1 MTELIYGWM
10 KNLAYF
16 FIFMTAVLN
25 CLPDNRYRK
34 YVRFFLGLLLIIIL
48 SKPLTKLLNLDQ
60 ILEESVSRGLL
71 DTEVEGMEDRISL
84 DGQQEQY
91 LIQGY
96 EAEVANQVRS
106 FLRERGITP
115 VDTSVELREADLSVE
130 KISLTVELNT
140 DDILYQSEVET
151 EKEALKSK
159 MEGIKKE
166 LSEVYQ
172 LELDHIDVAIQG

>member
-1 MTELIYGWM
+1 M
-10 KNLAYF
+10 
-16 FIFMTAVLN
+16 
-25 CLPDNRYRK
+25 
-34 YVRFFLGLLLIIIL
+34 
-48 SKPLTKLLNLDQ
+48 
-60 ILEESVSRGLL
+60 
-71 DTEVEGMEDRISL
+71 
-84 DGQQEQY
+84 
-91 LIQGY
+91 
-96 EAEVANQVRS
+96 RS

-159 MEGIKKE
+159 MEEIKKE

>member
-1 MTELIYGWM
+1 M
-10 KNLAYF
+10 
-16 FIFMTAVLN
+16 
-25 CLPDNRYRK
+25 
-34 YVRFFLGLLLIIIL
+34 
-48 SKPLTKLLNLDQ
+48 
-60 ILEESVSRGLL
+60 
-71 DTEVEGMEDRISL
+71 
-84 DGQQEQY
+84 
-91 LIQGY
+91 
-96 EAEVANQVRS
+96 
-106 FLRERGITP
+106 
-115 VDTSVELREADLSVE
+115 SVE